1 MSSTV
6 SYHPRRISAR
16 LWAAAA
22 AVGGAALLS
31 GCVVAPLD
39 DGYTDYGYTS
49 TTVYTT
55 YGHPPPPRVEYRYA
69 APSPTHIWVGGDWFW
84 GGSRY
89 DWRPGYWAPPGYRP
103 VPRPPHPG
111 YAPRPPVRPMPP
123 TPSRPSIR
131 PDEHPRPPH
140 WRPDGGQR
148 PSQVQPPVPSQPP
161 IGRPDRPRPGADRPQ
176 ILPSFPSQPGME
188 RPDRPR
194 PPHMRPD
201 GAERPRPEMRPD
213 RPRPEARPAGPSDA
227 GESRRPFPRRERDHR
242 DD

>member
-123 TPSRPSIR
+123 MPSRPSIR

-148 PSQVQPPVPSQPP
+148 PPQVQPPVPSQPP

-176 ILPSFPSQPGME
+176 VLPSFPSQPGME

-201 GAERPRPEMRPD
+201 GAERPRPAMRPD

>member
-123 TPSRPSIR
+123 MPSRPSIR

-148 PSQVQPPVPSQPP
+148 PPQVQPPVPSQPP

-176 ILPSFPSQPGME
+176 TLPSFPSQPGME

-227 GESRRPFPRRERDHR
+227 GESRRHFPRRERDHR

>member
-123 TPSRPSIR
+123 MPSRPSIR

-148 PSQVQPPVPSQPP
+148 PPQVQPPVPSKPP

-227 GESRRPFPRRERDHR
+227 GESRRPFSRRERDHR

>member
-6 SYHPRRISAR
+6 SYHSRRISAR

-123 TPSRPSIR
+123 MPSRPSIR

-161 IGRPDRPRPGADRPQ
+161 MGRPDRPRPGADRPQ

>member
-123 TPSRPSIR
+123 MPSRPSIR

-148 PSQVQPPVPSQPP
+148 PPQVQPPVPSQPP

>member
-123 TPSRPSIR
+123 MPSRPSIR

-148 PSQVQPPVPSQPP
+148 PPQVQPPVPSKPP

>member
-111 YAPRPPVRPMPP
+111 YAPRPPVWPMPP
-123 TPSRPSIR
+123 MPSRPSIR

-148 PSQVQPPVPSQPP
+148 PPQVQPPVPSQPP

-176 ILPSFPSQPGME
+176 VLPSFPSHPGME

-201 GAERPRPEMRPD
+201 GAERPRPAMRPD
-213 RPRPEARPAGPSDA
+213 RPRPEASPAGPSDA